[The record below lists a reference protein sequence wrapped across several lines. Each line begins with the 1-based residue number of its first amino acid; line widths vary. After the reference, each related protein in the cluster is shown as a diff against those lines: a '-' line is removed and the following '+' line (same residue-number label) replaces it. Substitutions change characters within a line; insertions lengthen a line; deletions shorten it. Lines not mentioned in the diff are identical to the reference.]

1 MEKKSIVFYVFN
13 IFNPGG
19 TTRSCVNMIKNS
31 IENDIFNTIYIVNH
45 QGVKRKDKKN
55 FYKTHNLNPQKVR
68 FISLKKLKK
77 LNEEFDFLIT
87 REDFLPISSEIKDYE
102 NSRYIIGEIHA
113 PLEYIKDKYLFLE
126 NLDFIKVNTKK
137 IYEEFKEKYNYENV
151 IYNYVSLDHL
161 HNIEQKNINISKE
174 INFYVLSRF
183 EEYSKNISYII
194 RYVDH
199 LLKNN
204 QQVKLYLDGYGPN
217 RNLYEYLIKEYN
229 LEDSIFI
236 NSEEKPKDLVPIS
249 ASRYETFGFSII
261 EGIHE
266 YGACLFYPGI
276 DDNLKEIYP
285 ETNNVKYLSL
295 DLEKDYQ
302 VFLEFKNNYN
312 SNEASYT
319 KDIINKLDDYNYMK
333 NYMQKAKFVLD
344 NSKEYNI
351 NLQSDYYRY
360 LKDKTIDKSRYM
372 NIINFLKKILPYKMI
387 SFKTRRKIL
396 KKVEKLRK
404 TNEFEKYIIEDNTYF
419 IETFHGKNFS
429 GNPKALAFEIRKEN
443 PNANIYVSSIN
454 TIVDIEIFSLGFKPI
469 RFNSLAYKEAYK
481 KSKYIISNG
490 NILLGLP
497 KLEGQIHI
505 QTWHGLPLKN
515 MVYDLNDKKER
526 KEQVEAILPRMEKW
540 DYLLTAGGEYTKL
553 LSSAFNLKE
562 NNHVKIIEKGMPRVN
577 YIKTVDKDEIKVKYG
592 IDTDK
597 KVILFSPTWRKE
609 KRESVTELDLL
620 NMVEH
625 FKDYV
630 IILKLH
636 PLEGYIRNEY
646 KDLHPRIIVPLIEF
660 SDINELYAISDIL
673 ISDYSSV
680 IFDYMHLSRPI
691 IINQEDEEEYGKD
704 IGFYFDIEKETGLKA
719 NNFNTKEMIEA
730 IEDKVNKEYDYSKFI
745 NKYTPKDQ
753 DYIEGEILKVTK

>member
-19 TTRSCVNMIKNS
+19 TTRSCINMMRNS

-45 QGVKRKDKKN
+45 QGVKRKHKKSFYQTYN
-55 FYKTHNLNPQKVR
+55 FDPSQVK

-77 LNEEFDFLIT
+77 LDEEFDFLIT
-87 REDFLPISSEIKDYE
+87 REDFLPISKTIKEYE

-126 NLDFIKVNTKK
+126 NLDFVKVNTKK
-137 IYEEFKEKYNYENV
+137 IYEEFKEKYNYDNV

-161 HNIEQKNINISKE
+161 HNLEQKNIDISNG

-194 RYVDH
+194 RYVDY
-199 LLKNN
+199 LLKQGQN
-204 QQVKLYLDGYGPN
+204 VKLYLDGYGPN
-217 RNLYEYLIKEYN
+217 RNLYEYLIGEYN
-229 LEDSIFI
+229 LEDNVFI
-236 NSEEKPKDLVPIS
+236 NSEDKPKDLVPIS

-285 ETNNVKYLSL
+285 ETNNVRYLTL
-295 DLEKDYQ
+295 DLEKDYE
-302 VFLEFKNNYN
+302 VFLEFKEKYD
-312 SNEASYT
+312 SKETSYT
-319 KDIINKLDDYNYMK
+319 KNIINGLDDFNYMK
-333 NYMQKAKFVLD
+333 NYISKAD
-344 NSKEYNI
+344 NILKNRKEYDI
-351 NLQSDYYRY
+351 NLQTDYYKY
-360 LKDKTIDKSRYM
+360 LKEGTVDKSRYM
-372 NIINFLKKILPYKMI
+372 TTINFLKKILPYKMI

-396 KKVEKLRK
+396 KQIEKRRK
-404 TNEFEKYIIEDNTYF
+404 TNDFEKYIIEDNTYF

-429 GNPKALAFEIRKEN
+429 GNPKALAFEIQKEN
-443 PNANIYVSSIN
+443 PNATIYVSSIN

-469 RFNSLAYKEAYK
+469 RVNSVAYKEAYK
-481 KSKYIISNG
+481 KSKYVISNG
-490 NILLGLP
+490 NVLLGLP

-526 KEQVEAILPRMEKW
+526 NSQVEAFLPRMEKW
-540 DYLLTAGGEYTKL
+540 DYLLTAGGEYTNL

-562 NNHVKIIEKGMPRVN
+562 NNHVQVIEKGMPRVN
-577 YIKTVDKDEIKVKYG
+577 YIKTVDVEEMKIKYG
-592 IDTDK
+592 IDSDK

-620 NMVEH
+620 KMVEH

-630 IILKLH
+630 IVLKLH
-636 PLEGYIRNEY
+636 PLEAYIRNEY

-660 SDINELYAISDIL
+660 SDINELYAISDVL

-704 IGFYFDIEKETGLKA
+704 IGFYFDIEEETGLKA
-719 NNFNTKEMIEA
+719 NNFNTEEMIKA
-730 IEDKVNKEYDYSKFI
+730 IEDKVGKEYDYSNFI
-745 NKYTPKDQ
+745 NKYTPKDNT
-753 DYIEGEILKVTK
+753 YKEGDILKSIK